1 MMKELVEMEEKRSE
15 VERVVTLT
23 EYLNSLEKVIML
35 NLMDLS
41 SNDSL
46 YNGSQ
51 K

>member
-1 MMKELVEMEEKRSE
+1 MKELVEMEEKRSE
-15 VERVVTLT
+15 IEREVTLT

-41 SNDSL
+41 SNNSL
-46 YNGSQ
+46 YNCSQ